1 MDTCIRCGTDL
12 ESEIAMQT
20 GICPECWTPDDEDPE
35 LDAPQEE
42 KVYRVQVNVAS
53 DRDDDTWSGNAITWT
68 DPEEAKAAAKDLYMR
83 WTQVN
88 YWRVVDE
95 DDKVSSTNK

>member
-1 MDTCIRCGTDL
+1 M
-12 ESEIAMQT
+12 E
-20 GICPECWTPDDEDPE
+20 
-35 LDAPQEE
+35 
-42 KVYRVQVNVAS
+42 YRVQVNVHS
-53 DRDDDTWSGNAITWT
+53 DKDDDTWSGNAITWT
-68 DPEEAKAAAKDLYMR
+68 DPEEAEAAAKDLYMR